1 MKKKI
6 LMTII
11 LSFNII
17 ANIIVP
23 VYAEPEATV
32 AEEALPAPHAEAA
45 ILTEMK
51 TGKVLYSKN
60 ENSRMYPASITKIMT
75 AVLTLES
82 GQDFET
88 VVTATPEAINP
99 ITNQHSHMGILV
111 GENLTI
117 ENLIYGMLVHSA
129 NDAANVLAVTVGG
142 SLDNFVQMMNDKAAE
157 LGMTGT
163 HYANAHGFHDDS
175 HYTTAADIALLS
187 RYAMQNEKF
196 REIVKT
202 DIYTIEP
209 TNKYKETRY
218 LSSTNHLISKR
229 RQAGYFY
236 DKAIGIKTGYTDE
249 AGYCLTAAAADGDTE
264 LLSVVLNCHSI
275 DPDENGLY
283 SFIDSKNLLEY
294 GFNNFKYITIAK
306 KGAIVADS
314 PVYEA
319 KGSIRVTLTPE
330 KDISNIL
337 PSDIDM
343 KDVKAETALD
353 EKIAAPIKKGDVL
366 GTISYTYKGEE
377 IGKASIVAN
386 NDVDKD
392 YIAAVIHTVIKT
404 ITNPFVI
411 IILILFFWFLFSS
424 KSKQKKRRKNRRS
437 RMKHIS

>member
-6 LMTII
+6 FMTIL

-23 VYAEPEATV
+23 VHAEPETTV
-32 AEEALPAPHAEAA
+32 VEETSPAPHAEAA

-51 TGKVLYSKN
+51 TGKVLFSKN
-60 ENSRMYPASITKIMT
+60 ENSKMYPASITKIMT

-82 GQDFET
+82 GQDFNT
-88 VVTATPEAINP
+88 VVTATAEAINP
-99 ITNQHSHMGILV
+99 ITIQHSHMGILV

-142 SLDNFVQMMNDKAAE
+142 SIDNFVQMMNDKAAE
-157 LGMTGT
+157 LGMTNT
-163 HYANAHGFHDDS
+163 HYANAHGFHDDN

-209 TNKYKETRY
+209 TNKYHETRY

-229 RQAGYFY
+229 RQANYFY
-236 DKAIGIKTGYTDE
+236 NKAIGIKTGYTDE
-249 AGYCLTAAAADGDTE
+249 AGYCLAAAAVDGDTE
-264 LLSVVLNCHSI
+264 LLSVVLNCHNVAEGES
-275 DPDENGLY
+275 GLY
-283 SFIDSKNLLEY
+283 SFMDSKELLEY
-294 GFNNFKYITIAK
+294 GFNNFKYITVAKNGSIA
-306 KGAIVADS
+306 ADS

-319 KGSIRVTLTPE
+319 KGNIRVTLTPE
-330 KDISNIL
+330 KDVSNIL
-337 PSDIDM
+337 PTDIDTNEI
-343 KDVKAETALD
+343 KVETVLD

-366 GTISYTYKGEE
+366 GTISYSYKGEE
-377 IGKASIVAN
+377 IGKASLIAN

-392 YIAAVIHTVIKT
+392 YIVAVIHTIIKT
-404 ITNPFVI
+404 ITNPIVI
-411 IILILFFWFLFSS
+411 ILLILFFWFLFTS
-424 KSKQKKRRKNRRS
+424 KSKRKKRRKNRRS
-437 RMKHIS
+437 RMKHVN